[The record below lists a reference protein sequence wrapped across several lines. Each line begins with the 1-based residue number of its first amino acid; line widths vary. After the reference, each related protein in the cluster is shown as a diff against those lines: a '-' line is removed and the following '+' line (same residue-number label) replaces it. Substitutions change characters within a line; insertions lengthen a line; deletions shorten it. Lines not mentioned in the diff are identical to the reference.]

1 MHNIQILVN
10 HQGFDVTIA
19 LRSVL
24 SNRSKSLDFYGKV
37 MCFFFLSFLMTYYVA
52 IRNVILAKDPDH
64 QIELDLFTYILPFVS
79 FIIDAAVK
87 RAYHL
92 QVRSFIIF
100 LKIIMIFFYLSFYVI
115 ALQRTSESI
124 VYWVATGNF
133 FVFPVVM
140 TLYWFGLINNKLS

>member
-1 MHNIQILVN
+1 MTL
-10 HQGFDVTIA
+10 A

-24 SNRSKSLDFYGKV
+24 NNRSKSLDFYGKV
-37 MCFFFLSFLMTYYVA
+37 MCFFFLSFVMTYYVA
-52 IRNVILAKDPDH
+52 IRNVILSRDPEH

-100 LKIIMIFFYLSFYVI
+100 LKIVMIFFYLSFYVI